1 MARGEAATM
10 IKIHKTFEST
20 YACWWGLTEF
30 VWTSTIQ
37 WKYITIHGILNF
49 SSIYIKKEKANRE
62 TGELIFIEKNSHV
75 IETTQFKP
83 MLIKGQL
90 NLLRLN

>member
-62 TGELIFIEKNSHV
+62 TGELIFI
-75 IETTQFKP
+75 IYFYFTQCTQNIIRCK
-83 MLIKGQL
+83 IIIC
-90 NLLRLN
+90 N